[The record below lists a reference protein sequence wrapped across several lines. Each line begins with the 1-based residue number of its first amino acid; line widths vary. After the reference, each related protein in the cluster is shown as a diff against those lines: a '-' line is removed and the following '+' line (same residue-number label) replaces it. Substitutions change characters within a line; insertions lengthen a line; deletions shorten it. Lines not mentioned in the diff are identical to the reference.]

1 MANNNSTAVKQVKEN
16 SEDTNKNSM
25 SSSSVSENK
34 LKNTEASDKAENIR
48 KYLDDKKDIVN
59 EYAQNTIHKVN
70 ELSQRASEVFTGSA
84 DYVKNFD
91 FDNAKK
97 QLETR
102 VKEKPGM
109 SLVIAGGLGL
119 LIGLIIKKRR

>member
-1 MANNNSTAVKQVKEN
+1 MTNNNSTAVKQVKEK
-16 SEDTNKNSM
+16 SEVTNKNSI
-25 SSSSVSENK
+25 SSNSESENK
-34 LKNTEASDKAENIR
+34 SKNTEASDKAESIR

-70 ELSQRASEVFTGSA
+70 ELSQRASEVFSGSA

-91 FDNAKK
+91 FDNAKN

-102 VKEKPGM
+102 VREKPGM

-119 LIGLIIKKRR
+119 LIGLIVRKRK